1 MPAKTARKI
10 TKPPILFHE
19 TQKIIT
25 AIEKKIAGTFLAYW
39 NSPNGSVCQNDVVG
53 FYELLRE
60 IGKQKKIAL
69 FVKSDGGNG
78 TASLRIVH
86 LLRQFAPHLTVMAP
100 LVCASAATMI
110 ALGADEIQMG
120 PLAHLSAVDTSL
132 THDLSPIDKDND
144 RVRVSPDELSRILKL
159 WRSESHGEATNPYS
173 QIFQYIHPLVIG
185 AVDRASSLS
194 MRLCME
200 ILSYHLKDEK
210 KSQAISHSLNSD
222 YPSHGYP
229 ITSREARRIG
239 LNATELDTDLNDLLI
254 ELNEIYSEMGQK
266 AITDYDEQN
275 YHDHGILN
283 IIECKNIKLYYQND
297 TDWHYMMQERRWIRM
312 NDNSSWRKMEMKVGK
327 LTESVFH
334 IR

>member
-1 MPAKTARKI
+1 
-10 TKPPILFHE
+10 
-19 TQKIIT
+19 
-25 AIEKKIAGTFLAYW
+25 
-39 NSPNGSVCQNDVVG
+39 
-53 FYELLRE
+53 
-60 IGKQKKIAL
+60 
-69 FVKSDGGNG
+69 
-78 TASLRIVH
+78 
-86 LLRQFAPHLTVMAP
+86 MAP

-312 NDNSSWRKMEMKVGK
+312 NDNSSWRKMEMKAGK